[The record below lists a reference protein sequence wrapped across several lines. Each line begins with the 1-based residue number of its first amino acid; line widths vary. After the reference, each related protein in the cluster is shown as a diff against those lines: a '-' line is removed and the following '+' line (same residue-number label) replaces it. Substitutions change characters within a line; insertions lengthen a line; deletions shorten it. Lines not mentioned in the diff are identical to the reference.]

1 MKLERSEL
9 LRSIPF
15 APAHVFRKREIPKK
29 KIRGKKCQG
38 KNCFSIKKF
47 MLLLLLLLRADKF
60 AIQFARWTR
69 RGSVRI
75 WADRR
80 GLRGARGPR
89 GVKVGPGVCVV
100 SLERAQVYNLVTS
113 MMHAGC
119 HKLWRNASDFQVN
132 CFCYSS
138 KKGGVKWETIR

>member
-60 AIQFARWTR
+60 AIQFACWTR
-69 RGSVRI
+69 RGSGY
-75 WADRR
+75 
-80 GLRGARGPR
+80 GLI
-89 GVKVGPGVCVV
+89 
-100 SLERAQVYNLVTS
+100 
-113 MMHAGC
+113 
-119 HKLWRNASDFQVN
+119 D
-132 CFCYSS
+132 
-138 KKGGVKWETIR
+138 GG